1 MKLTSS
7 SSVAAAALRLLVPA
21 ATKPSR
27 SCFDSACS
35 LSTINRNVLVSR
47 LKGIVCYRPS
57 SSFRN
62 PLNKNNHYFPL
73 FTHCT
78 QEQKRSGRQ
87 LTSAQF
93 SNTPTD
99 NNTNIIMASKKRVC
113 IIGSGNWG
121 SAIAKITG
129 NNVRSR
135 TTLFETQINMYVY
148 EEVLDGKK
156 LTEIINTTHENVKY
170 LPGIKLPENV
180 VAVPDVVEATSGAD
194 ILVFVLPHQF
204 VSGICKTIKGKIKA
218 DAIAVSLIKGFDTS
232 DGGIK
237 LLSKVISESLDIE
250 CAVLM
255 GANLAHEVA
264 SEAFCE
270 STIGAA
276 NKETGNVLKSL
287 FDADYFR
294 CSVVTDAHTVEACGA
309 LKNVVAVGSGITD
322 GLNMGDNTKA
332 AVLRLG
338 MMEMIDFINMFFKG
352 AKLRT
357 FFESSG
363 LADLVTTCHG
373 GRNRKLGEA
382 LVKTK
387 KTVPELEKEIL
398 NGQSFQ
404 GPPTAKEVYAILKE
418 KDMLDQCPMFVA
430 VHLICQ
436 REMEPSKFID
446 LLKNHPEYKAN

>member
-1 MKLTSS
+1 MYVT
-7 SSVAAAALRLLVPA
+7 VAAAVGLLLQ
-21 ATKPSR
+21 ATTKRR
-27 SCFDSACS
+27 SCFTS
-35 LSTINRNVLVSR
+35 LPNNVLVSR
-47 LKGIVCYRPS
+47 LKDIVCSSWVSGS
-57 SSFRN
+57 SSLKSNYRL
-62 PLNKNNHYFPL
+62 PCWESRHL
-73 FTHCT
+73 T
-78 QEQKRSGRQ
+78 
-87 LTSAQF
+87 TSARRSF
-93 SNTPTD
+93 CLNRVHNC
-99 NNTNIIMASKKRVC
+99 NNIVMAPKKRVC

-129 NNVRSR
+129 NNVRDRSNQFESR
-135 TTLFETQINMYVY
+135 INMYVY

-180 VAVPDVVEATSGAD
+180 VAVPDVVEATADAD
-194 ILVFVLPHQF
+194 ILIFVLPHQF
-204 VSGICKTIKGKIKA
+204 VKGICKSIKGKIKP
-218 DAIAVSLIKGFDTS
+218 DAFAVSLIKGFDTCE
-232 DGGIK
+232 GGIK
-237 LLSKVISESLDIE
+237 LLSDVISEHLGIE

-270 STIGAA
+270 STIGAK
-276 NKETGNVLKSL
+276 NKETGTVLKNL

-294 CSVVTDAHTVEACGA
+294 CSVVSDAHTVEACGA

-338 MMEMIDFINMFFKG
+338 MMEMIEFIDIFFKG

-363 LADLVTTCHG
+363 LADLVATCHG

-382 LVKTK
+382 LVKTD

-404 GPPTAKEVYAILKE
+404 GPPTAKEVYEILKE
-418 KDMLDQCPMFVA
+418 KDMLDRCPMFVA
-430 VHLICQ
+430 VHHICQ
-436 REMEPSKFID
+436 RKMEPSKLIS
-446 LLKNHPEYKAN
+446 LLKNHPEHKAN